1 MPNKLIDETSPYLLQ
16 HANNPV
22 NWYPWG
28 EEALH
33 KALAEDKPIFLSIG
47 YAACHWCHVMAH
59 ESFENPAIA
68 EILNRNFISI
78 KVDRE
83 ERPDLDAIYMNA
95 VVALTGQ
102 GGWPMSVF
110 LTPGGEPFYG
120 GTYFP
125 AVRRYNMPSFSELL
139 LNIAEVWRNERY
151 KLLQAGEELA
161 DQIRG
166 RMEWSVPES
175 SFEPTLIERA
185 ADNLVASYD
194 WENGG
199 WGKAPRFPQPITLDF
214 LLRRAEHGDPDT
226 LRVATHCLDKMA
238 RGGMY
243 DVIGGGFHRY
253 SIDNHWLIPH
263 FEKMLYDNAQLA
275 QVYLHAYQLTNNTRY
290 RQICEDTLNFILAEM
305 THPEGGFYSSIDADS
320 PGGEGYYYT
329 WTPAEISAAL
339 GDAQDVALFNA
350 VYGVNE
356 QGNFE
361 GRTVLQQTATDGELA
376 ERFNLSIDQMN
387 KRLRSIRDRLS
398 QVRRSRP
405 APAID
410 DKILTAWNALALS
423 VYAQAGRALENE
435 TYLKAALQNARFLR
449 ERLFHN
455 NVLMRSWREGQVRQ
469 SAFLEDIAAL
479 IIALLELYQSHPDNE
494 WFTLAMQLKA
504 DMLACY
510 VDSEGGFFNTRQD
523 SETPLVRPK
532 DLQDNATPSANA
544 LAAQALLLLGEY
556 SGDGSLNQI
565 AESLIAATQQAS
577 LKYPTA
583 FASWLCAADFA
594 AGPVDQIAILY
605 PAVQGQPK
613 EMINLI
619 HKSYRPRSITAISPY
634 PPLADAPTLLQQRPL
649 IDQKAT
655 AYICRGFIC
664 ESPVVTVADLES
676 RLAASRQI

>member
-1 MPNKLIDETSPYLLQ
+1 MPNKLTNETSPYLLQ

-33 KALAEDKPIFLSIG
+33 KALTEDKPIFLSIG

-59 ESFENPAIA
+59 ESFENLAIA
-68 EILNRNFISI
+68 EILNRDFISI

-95 VVALTGQ
+95 VVALAGQ

-125 AVRRYNMPSFSELL
+125 AIRRYGMPSFGELL
-139 LNIAEVWRNERY
+139 LNIVEVWRNERY

-175 SFEPTLIERA
+175 SFDPALIKRA

-199 WGKAPRFPQPITLDF
+199 WGNAPRFPQPIALEF
-214 LLRRAEHGDPDT
+214 LLRRAERGGPDA
-226 LRVATHCLDKMA
+226 LRAATHCLDKMTQ
-238 RGGMY
+238 GGMY

-253 SIDNHWLIPH
+253 STDNRWLIPH

-275 QVYLHAYQLTNNTRY
+275 QVYLHAYQLSGNLHY
-290 RQICEDTLNFILAEM
+290 RQICEDTLDFILAEL

-320 PGGEGYYYT
+320 PGGEGYCYT

-339 GDAQDVALFNA
+339 GDSQDAALFCA
-350 VYGVNE
+350 VYGVND

-361 GRTVLQQTATDGELA
+361 GRTVLQQTSKNDELA
-376 ERFNLSIDQMN
+376 KQLNLPVDQVN
-387 KRLRSIRDRLS
+387 KRLRSLRGRLS
-398 QVRRSRP
+398 QFRRSRP
-405 APAID
+405 APEID
-410 DKILTAWNALALS
+410 DKVLTAWNALTLS
-423 VYAQAGRALENE
+423 AFARAGRALENE
-435 TYLKAALQNARFLR
+435 TYLKAALRNARFLR
-449 ERLFHN
+449 EHLFQN
-455 NVLMRSWREGQVRQ
+455 NILMRSWRKGMTKQP
-469 SAFLEDIAAL
+469 AFLEDIAAL
-479 IIALLELYQSHPDNE
+479 IIALIELYQSYPDNE

-504 DMLACY
+504 DMLTY
-510 VDSEGGFFNTRQD
+510 YSDSEGGFFNTRLD
-523 SETPLVRPK
+523 FETPIVRPK

-544 LAAQALLLLGEY
+544 LAAQSLLLLGEY
-556 SGDGSLNQI
+556 TGDGSLNQI
-565 AESLIAATQQAS
+565 AENLLAATQQAS

-605 PAVQGQPK
+605 PAVEGPPL

-619 HKSYRPRSITAISPY
+619 HKSYRPRSITAISSY
-634 PPLADAPTLLQQRPL
+634 PPLADSPTLLQQRPL

-664 ESPVVTVADLES
+664 ESPVVTIADLKS
-676 RLAASRQI
+676 RMATHR